1 MELNLL
7 KDEIKL
13 IKSLILLTSR
23 HINFSS
29 IISWNALYHVV
40 RRYLESILRLGVIEL
55 FLIVKY
61 FLYCTAHVVVQLLD
75 QQLLFLIFLNPL
87 SNELVGPVDDVLVQ
101 LKLFFFSL

>member
-1 MELNLL
+1 MELNSL

-23 HINFSS
+23 HINFRS
-29 IISWNALYHVV
+29 IISWNTLYHVV
-40 RRYLESILRLGVIEL
+40 RRYLESILRLTVIEL

-87 SNELVGPVDDVLVQ
+87 RNKLVGPVDDVLVQ
-101 LKLFFFSL
+101 LKLFFFPL